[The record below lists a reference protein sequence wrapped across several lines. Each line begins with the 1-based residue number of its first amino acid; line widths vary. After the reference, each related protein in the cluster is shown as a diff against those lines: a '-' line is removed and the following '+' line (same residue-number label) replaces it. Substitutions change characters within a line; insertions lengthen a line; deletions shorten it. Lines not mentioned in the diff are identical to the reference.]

1 MPNRL
6 ASIVHVGLEM
16 LHNMETFEYYYR
28 QKKKSFKKRL
38 NKADQGWEAFVKTLL
53 RPYMPLPDTTLLPL
67 AKGLHHPVDILYHQ
81 TKDTCRPHTAD
92 LLIQVLISN

>member
-1 MPNRL
+1 
-6 ASIVHVGLEM
+6 M

-38 NKADQGWEAFVKTLL
+38 NKADRGWEVFVKMLL
-53 RPYMPLPDTTLLPL
+53 RHYMPPQDTTIPLL
-67 AKGLHHPVDILYHQ
+67 AKGLHHPVDILCHQ

-92 LLIQVLISN
+92 LLIQVLLSN